1 MEHAWKQ
8 KAASGDH
15 ACMSRWQFRKLV
27 RHQKQWAMSSS
38 GASFDQQVK
47 SLAAQTDEKARA
59 GDRMDAA
66 VQTQLGL
73 DIKFPNF
80 WPYYHPADIE
90 EGVQTDQSFEGVH
103 SQPCHEAGGQVLASA
118 GTWEPCMHAPQKGLR
133 VRLCKSVD
141 VIPAGEEGVMRSS
154 QDSLCD
160 VRFNN
165 FTSGSLLFW
174 ASWLEMWVPLPR
186 FAAAVQTGAAASVSV
201 ATQSWSQ
208 TETGSMFTQTYQA
221 CPAHVLEY
229 GDAIK
234 AKQNVLARPH
244 LCRTAHDMT

>member
-1 MEHAWKQ
+1 MEHTWNQ
-8 KAASGDH
+8 KAASGNH

-27 RHQKQWAMSSS
+27 RHQKQGAMSSS

-47 SLAAQTDEKARA
+47 SLAAQTYEKARA

-66 VQTQLGL
+66 VPAQLGL

-80 WPYYHPADIE
+80 LPYYHPAEIE
-90 EGVQTDQSFEGVH
+90 EAVQTDQSFEGVH

-133 VRLCKSVD
+133 ARLCKSVV
-141 VIPAGEEGVMRSS
+141 VIPAGEEGVIRRSS

-186 FAAAVQTGAAASVSV
+186 RAAAVRTTGAAARVSV
-201 ATQSWSQ
+201 ATQVWSRRAACVRRL
-208 TETGSMFTQTYQA
+208 TRHAAPMFWSTGM
-221 CPAHVLEY
+221 
-229 GDAIK
+229 
-234 AKQNVLARPH
+234 R
-244 LCRTAHDMT
+244 